1 MTEIKRRRKPGELQK
16 EKAAAALREVVAAYV
31 LSHGGAA
38 APRRSWEAI
47 GDPVW
52 EFTLPTIAGELSLT
66 LHKTDPHSVFMR
78 FEDVDR
84 AKEKLHAG
92 VPGVLNGYSGKW
104 NFHHYPDGYARN
116 TRLIRPLAE
125 VVQEWRAMMS
135 SVILPEFRPAMA
147 PAQVPRAGR

>member
-38 APRRSWEAI
+38 APRHSWEAI

-78 FEDVDR
+78 FEDVDL

-92 VPGVLNGYSGKW
+92 ARGNLNPYSGKW
-104 NFHHYPDGYARN
+104 NFHCFPDGYARN
-116 TRLIRPLAE
+116 TRLIRPLADVLPE
-125 VVQEWRAMMS
+125 FRAQLS

-147 PAQVPRAGR
+147 PAKVPGA